1 MPLINL
7 IETQILAAAKEQQK
21 TRVSKM
27 TLVGTSAIMGL
38 GYLVLAG
45 QGLGLASQQSQTET
59 KIKTLKPLISQIEN
73 LKKEESI
80 MAPKLRT
87 LEDARELTNKWSR
100 LMVHLTR
107 NTPTNVWLTQ
117 VRSVAVDIEKPIQVT
132 FNGIGKSNTEA
143 GEMMLRM
150 QNSADLEAVN
160 LVGTAEKQ
168 LEKTT
173 AFDFEI
179 RGDIVGTAEKQK
191 DTAKEEKKEGI

>member
-1 MPLINL
+1 MPMINL
-7 IETQILAAAKEQQK
+7 IETQLLATAKDLQK

-27 TLVGTSAIMGL
+27 ALIGTSSVMGL

-45 QGLGLASQQSQTET
+45 QGLGLAGQQTSIENQ
-59 KIKTLKPLISQIEN
+59 IKQLKPLISQIEEM
-73 LKKEESI
+73 KKEEAT

-107 NTPTNVWLTQ
+107 NTPSNVWLTQ

-150 QNSADLEAVN
+150 QNSADLESVN
-160 LVGTAEKQ
+160 LVGTSEKQ

-179 RGDIVGTAEKQK
+179 KGDIVGTAEKKK
-191 DTAKEEKKEGI
+191 DTGKEEKKEGI